1 VTQMKRAIRKENSLS
16 SRLATQAATLA
27 AGTLAVAGG
36 WILYSKLAIDHD
48 VPLQDAIPAEREA
61 FLSKTAGRLSYY
73 VDRQVSGRP
82 LVLIH
87 SVNAA
92 ASAYEMRPLFEH
104 YRSQRPVFALDL
116 PGYGFSERSS
126 RVYAPQ
132 VFESAILDLLTTQVG
147 EPADVIA
154 LSLGCEFVARAAL
167 AQPER
172 FHSLALISPSG
183 FNPPD
188 AGRASQR
195 AGVMGAS
202 DVLYS
207 LFSFPLWS
215 RAFFDLIATR
225 RSIEFF
231 LGQSFVGPIAPGFVD
246 YAYATSHQAGA
257 ERVPLYFLSGKL
269 FTPNVL
275 ARVYQNVHTPTLVI
289 YDQDAFVRFDRLP
302 DLLES
307 NPHWQ
312 AERITPS
319 LGLPHFEKLPET
331 VQVLNKF
338 WQGLE

>member
-1 VTQMKRAIRKENSLS
+1 MIRRRNVVSY
-16 SRLATQAATLA
+16 RLATGARMLAGATLA
-27 AGTLAVAGG
+27 VTGG
-36 WILYSKLAIDHD
+36 WVLYSNLAIDHNL
-48 VPLQDAIPAEREA
+48 PLADAIPAERVI
-61 FLSKTAGRLSYY
+61 FLSKTAGELSYY

-92 ASAYEMRPLFEH
+92 ASAYEMRPLFEY

-116 PGYGFSERSS
+116 PGYGFSERSP
-126 RVYAPQ
+126 RVYTPQ
-132 VFESAILDLLTTQVG
+132 VFESAILDLLMTQVG

-154 LSLGCEFVARAAL
+154 LSLGCEFIARAAL

-188 AGRASQR
+188 AGRASQQ
-195 AGVMGAS
+195 AGVIGAS

-207 LFSFPLWS
+207 LFSFPLWG

-225 RSIEFF
+225 RSIKFF

-246 YAYATSHQAGA
+246 YAYATSHQPGA
-257 ERVPLYFLSGKL
+257 EHVPLYFLSGKL
-269 FTPNVL
+269 FTPDVL
-275 ARVYQNVHTPTLVI
+275 ARVYENVHVPTLVI
-289 YDQDAFVRFDRLP
+289 YDRDAFVRFDRLP
-302 DLLES
+302 DLLER

-312 AERITPS
+312 VQRITPT

-331 VQVLNKF
+331 AQVLNNF
-338 WQGLE
+338 WQGLEQDGA